1 MYWVA
6 DVPQPQGVVLVAG
19 RNVTGD
25 VDGEDIWTTSTIT
38 CATYVNKQQPL
49 VPVATTIPSPPF

>member
-1 MYWVA
+1 MSWVF

-19 RNVTGD
+19 WNVTGE
-25 VDGEDIWTTSTIT
+25 VDGEDIWPSTIT